1 MFYPPVW
8 FDLSA
13 VSADVALLSSI
24 AIILGALF
32 VVFQMRDERKMMEA
46 TVKQAIASSEQVR
59 LGTEQLKQNH
69 ELATVDLITR
79 LYDFA
84 NSMEFQRSWGT
95 VLKTQISSF
104 DDYKRLP
111 EEKQL
116 ALQQVAS
123 LFESVGF
130 LVDKGY
136 VKEGIVDDM
145 FATELAWVSLKHFIA
160 GMREAYAA
168 EDYYTYFEKL
178 HKRLSGL
185 ANNRSGAYDALTP

>member
-1 MFYPPVW
+1 MSYPLAL

-46 TVKQAIASSEQVR
+46 TVKQALASSEQVR
-59 LGTEQLKQNH
+59 LGTEQLKQNY

-84 NSMEFQRSWGT
+84 NSMEFQKSWGT
-95 VLKTQISSF
+95 VLKTRITSF

-111 EEKQL
+111 AEEQL
-116 ALQQVAS
+116 AFQQVAS

-130 LVDKGY
+130 LVEKGY
-136 VKEGIVDDM
+136 VKEDIVDDM
-145 FATELAWVSLKHFIA
+145 FATELAWLSLKQFIA
-160 GMREAYAA
+160 GMREAYTM
-168 EDYYTYFEKL
+168 EDYYVYFEKL
-178 HKRLSGL
+178 YKRLS
-185 ANNRSGAYDALTP
+185 D

>member
-1 MFYPPVW
+1 MSYPLAL

-13 VSADVALLSSI
+13 LSADVTLLSSI

-32 VVFQMRDERKMMEA
+32 VVFQMRDDRKLIEA
-46 TVKQAIASSEQVR
+46 SVVQARASSEQVK
-59 LGTEQLKQNH
+59 LGTEQLRQNH

-84 NSMEFQRSWGT
+84 NSMEFQKSWAT
-95 VLKTQISSF
+95 VLKTTLSSF
-104 DDYKRLP
+104 DDYKKLP

-116 ALQQVAS
+116 AFNQVAS

-145 FATELAWVSLKHFIA
+145 FATELAWVSLKHFVA
-160 GMREAYAA
+160 GVRETYMA
-168 EDYYTYFEKL
+168 EDYFVYFERL
-178 HKRLSGL
+178 YKRLSGST
-185 ANNRSGAYDALTP
+185 N

>member
-1 MFYPPVW
+1 MSYPLAL
-8 FDLSA
+8 FDFGTL
-13 VSADVALLSSI
+13 SADVTLLSSI

-32 VVFQMRDERKMMEA
+32 VVFQMRDDKKLLEA
-46 TVKQAIASSEQVR
+46 TVAQAKASSEQVK

-84 NSMEFQRSWGT
+84 NSMEFQRSWAT
-95 VLKTQISSF
+95 VLKTAISSF
-104 DDYKRLP
+104 DDYKKLT

-116 ALQQVAS
+116 AFHQVAS

-136 VKEGIVDDM
+136 VKEDIVDAM
-145 FATELAWVSLKHFIA
+145 FSTELAWISLEHFVA
-160 GMREAYAA
+160 GVREAYTA
-168 EDYYTYFEKL
+168 EDYFIYFERL
-178 HKRLSGL
+178 YRRLSSST
-185 ANNRSGAYDALTP
+185 N